1 MGTLLVHL
9 DPLGGMAGDMFIAAL
24 LDARPDLQDGMM
36 RAIKN
41 SGLPKNVNLELK
53 PHVDWGITGKHFR
66 VIEPDHAHHHHTR
79 YVEIRSLLESSLL
92 DSCVKEKALQIFAF
106 IAKVEA
112 EIHGKTIETISF
124 HEVGEWDSIADIVG
138 AAFLINELD
147 AEWSVGHLPLGG
159 GVVQTAH
166 GPLPVPAPATAKLL
180 EGFNFIDDGVGGERV
195 TPTGAAILKFLCA
208 KQGTAQAVG
217 TLNQTGVGFGS
228 RKLADRANIVR
239 AMFFD
244 QSESKI
250 SDDVICQINFDVDD
264 QTPEDLAIALAH
276 IREHPSVLDVLQSV
290 SFGKKG
296 RVSLSVQIL
305 AIPDDANSVFEM
317 CFSET
322 TTIGIRHQL
331 VPRVKLERDSKIL
344 EINSAVIELK
354 RVVRPNG
361 QSAKVESDSLKQVR
375 GYLNRERIR
384 AEAISKKSS

>member
-1 MGTLLVHL
+1 M
-9 DPLGGMAGDMFIAAL
+9 
-24 LDARPDLQDGMM
+24 
-36 RAIKN
+36 
-41 SGLPKNVNLELK
+41 
-53 PHVDWGITGKHFR
+53 
-66 VIEPDHAHHHHTR
+66 
-79 YVEIRSLLESSLL
+79 
-92 DSCVKEKALQIFAF
+92 
-106 IAKVEA
+106 
-112 EIHGKTIETISF
+112 
-124 HEVGEWDSIADIVG
+124 
-138 AAFLINELD
+138 
-147 AEWSVGHLPLGG
+147 
-159 GVVQTAH
+159 VQTAH

-331 VPRVKLERDSKIL
+331 VPRVKLERDSKSL